1 MPLVHKRRIWWEHV
15 AEATSYVVYVFKGEK
30 MIDPVNFSW
39 ENTPGIISKQV
50 IGKTELIVPDEWP
63 EFPSK
68 PGTYHIAIT
77 SKDDV
82 GNESDPFLLSGVF
95 KFIAPPSP
103 SKAGIESAP
112 SGRPQPG
119 FLSPSPI
126 RQGGEII
133 QEGIEEVRSNKEVQ
147 NAYLGKK

>member
-1 MPLVHKRRIWWEHV
+1 MPLIYKKRIWWEPV
-15 AEATSYVVYVFKGEK
+15 AAATSYVVYVFKGEK
-30 MIDPVNFSW
+30 AIDPAHFSW
-39 ENTPGIISKQV
+39 ENTPGIISKQL
-50 IGKTELIVPDEWP
+50 IGKTELIIPDEWP

-103 SKAGIESAP
+103 SKAGIES
-112 SGRPQPG
+112 RPLSRPEPG

-133 QEGIEEVRSNKEVQ
+133 QGGIEEVRSNKEVQ
-147 NAYLGKK
+147 NAYLGGE

>member
-1 MPLVHKRRIWWEHV
+1 MPLIHKKRIWWEPV
-15 AEATSYVVYVFKGEK
+15 AEVTSYVVYVFKGEK

-39 ENTPGIISKQV
+39 GNTPGIISKEV
-50 IGKTELIVPDEWP
+50 MGKTELILPDEWP

-82 GNESDPFLLSGVF
+82 GNESDPFLLLGVF

-103 SKAGIESAP
+103 SKAGIENP
-112 SGRPQPG
+112 PLGRPEPG
-119 FLSPSPI
+119 SFLPSSI

-133 QEGIEEVRSNKEVQ
+133 QEGIKEVRNNKEVQ
-147 NAYLGKK
+147 DAYLGRK